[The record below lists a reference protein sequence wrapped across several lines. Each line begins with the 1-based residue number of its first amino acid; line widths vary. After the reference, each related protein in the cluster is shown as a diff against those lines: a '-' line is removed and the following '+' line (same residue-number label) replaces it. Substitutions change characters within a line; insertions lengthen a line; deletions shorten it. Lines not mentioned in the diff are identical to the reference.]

1 VLVKNIM
8 PFVNNIKTSVLNL
21 FNSENL
27 MNIYFEELFELK
39 YERGDLSD
47 LFGEWL
53 KTLLLDKIDTIILAQ
68 NKYIVYIVI

>member
-1 VLVKNIM
+1 
-8 PFVNNIKTSVLNL
+8 
-21 FNSENL
+21 